1 MTAVTGIDIYI
12 CIVLMAVITIIYCT
26 MGGVEAVVW
35 GDVIQGIIL
44 VGGAILAAVYLITNT
59 TGGATAFWDIATR
72 EDKFRMFLW
81 SLDWKSATFWVVIL
95 GGLANNLISYTS
107 DQTVIQRY
115 MTTKDEKSAAR
126 GILTNGLM
134 SVVVTIAFFTIG
146 TGLYTFFKTHPAAM
160 DLTMQK
166 TDAIFPFFMMSQLP
180 SGLAGLLIAAIFA
193 ATMSTIASNI
203 NSISTAFTVD
213 FWARFRT
220 TTPQSQVLVAR
231 ISGVLAGLLG
241 MLIAI
246 LMATVDIQS
255 LLDYFNT
262 ILGLLSGGIGAL
274 FLMGIFFPRIDSRAA
289 LLGFCAGTAVV
300 IWMNFCTPASFL
312 LFGFVSMTVSVA
324 VALVASILFPQ
335 KTTQPGLNWK
345 HRNEK

>member
-1 MTAVTGIDIYI
+1 
-12 CIVLMAVITIIYCT
+12 
-26 MGGVEAVVW
+26 
-35 GDVIQGIIL
+35 
-44 VGGAILAAVYLITNT
+44 
-59 TGGATAFWDIATR
+59 
-72 EDKFRMFLW
+72 
-81 SLDWKSATFWVVIL
+81 
-95 GGLANNLISYTS
+95 
-107 DQTVIQRY
+107 
-115 MTTKDEKSAAR
+115 
-126 GILTNGLM
+126 
-134 SVVVTIAFFTIG
+134 
-146 TGLYTFFKTHPAAM
+146 
-160 DLTMQK
+160 
-166 TDAIFPFFMMSQLP
+166 
-180 SGLAGLLIAAIFA
+180 
-193 ATMSTIASNI
+193 MSTIASNI

-220 TTPQSQVLVAR
+220 TTPQSQVFVAR

-274 FLMGIFFPRIDSRAA
+274 FLMGIFFPRIGSRAA